1 MLVLLVCLMWTIAL
15 VGFLVKSAIGSEI
28 IKNIRKRSVISKIC
42 ALVSFIGFIAW
53 GGVKPDSNMQSTT
66 TSQIP
71 SMNDSFITMS
81 NGGIV
86 SDGTNIISST
96 TSFSEEELATRLI
109 FLDVGTNTTF
119 VSYNDDAIVN
129 DKWVTTGAAYDYMYI
144 KPEYWSFPLAGE
156 TNKRVFVS
164 TTGNISFC
172 RPVARTGKFSNDYA
186 VISPFRAVQ
195 GVLPEY
201 KWDLLGTNTQSRFW
215 YTETDYWSLILTWEN
230 FLLGRM
236 TNSLVSYQAELF
248 YNGEIEFRYDFSR
261 LNENLT
267 NVVVGFQQGA
277 VSNYFTNLSFNIG
290 GVSVKR
296 LPPSLANNHD
306 EDSDGISDA
315 DEIFV
320 YGTEPTLSDSDFDG
334 KDDAT
339 EILDGS
345 NPIDPDEN
353 YDGIRDYLSTD
364 PIEFIATSPE
374 ESNGVFVFRSNMP
387 EGMQATLIINSEIIP
402 ITEAFYVIFL

>member
-28 IKNIRKRSVISKIC
+28 IKNLRKRSVIFKIC

-71 SMNDSFITMS
+71 SMNDTFITMS

-156 TNKRVFVS
+156 TNKSVFVS
-164 TTGNISFC
+164 TTGNISFG
-172 RPVARTGKFSNDYA
+172 RPVARTGCFSNDYA

-261 LNENLT
+261 LNERM
-267 NVVVGFQQGA
+267 V
-277 VSNYFTNLSFNIG
+277 
-290 GVSVKR
+290 
-296 LPPSLANNHD
+296 
-306 EDSDGISDA
+306 
-315 DEIFV
+315 
-320 YGTEPTLSDSDFDG
+320 
-334 KDDAT
+334 
-339 EILDGS
+339 
-345 NPIDPDEN
+345 
-353 YDGIRDYLSTD
+353 
-364 PIEFIATSPE
+364 
-374 ESNGVFVFRSNMP
+374 
-387 EGMQATLIINSEIIP
+387 
-402 ITEAFYVIFL
+402 